1 MRIGEVAAA
10 VGTTPRTIRY
20 YEEIGLMP
28 GTAGREPGAHRT
40 YSEDDVE
47 QLREVLRLKG
57 LLGLGLD
64 ELAELVANQEARR
77 TLREEFRSA
86 TTSPARRTRILVEL
100 DAIVDHQLELVD
112 RRRAQL
118 DQLDA
123 ELRERR
129 GRIAARLEE
138 LSEGAARA

>member
-20 YEEIGLMP
+20 YEEVGLMP
-28 GTAGREPGAHRT
+28 GTAGRESGAHRHYT
-40 YSEDDVE
+40 EDDVE

-64 ELAELVANQEARR
+64 ELADLVAGQEARR
-77 TLREEFRSA
+77 TLREEFHSA
-86 TTSPARRTRILVEL
+86 TTSRARRRRILVEL

-129 GRIAARLEE
+129 GKIAARLEE
-138 LSEGAARA
+138 LSEGAGRA